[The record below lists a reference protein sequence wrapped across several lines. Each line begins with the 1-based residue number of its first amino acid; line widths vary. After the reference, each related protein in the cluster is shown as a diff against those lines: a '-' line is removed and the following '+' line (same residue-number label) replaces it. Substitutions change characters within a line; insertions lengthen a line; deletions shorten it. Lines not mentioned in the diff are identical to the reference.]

1 MVGSFG
7 FCSPL
12 AVPWTSFA
20 LVGGAIDGG
29 ADGHAADG
37 AEPRDTTRPDPE
49 AAWLQAARGGDS
61 AAFGRIV
68 ERHQRRLTAHLRRL
82 VGPSDALDLAQETF
96 VRAWERLPLYDPSYR
111 FLGWLLVIG
120 TRLALN
126 HRRRL
131 RHELPTLADCDAVG
145 GAATSPLELVDRQ
158 DAASRA
164 VARLEQLLAT
174 LGPEARSL
182 YELRFRQELGNDELA
197 AHFGVREGAIKVRV
211 HRLRQA
217 LIAGMEAP
225 DGRA

>member
-1 MVGSFG
+1 MDGDVDGGSE
-7 FCSPL
+7 
-12 AVPWTSFA
+12 
-20 LVGGAIDGG
+20 GGAGDRP
-29 ADGHAADG
+29 AA
-37 AEPRDTTRPDPE
+37 AAPDLE
-49 AAWLQAARGGDS
+49 ATWLQAARGGDS
-61 AAFGRIV
+61 AAFGRLV
-68 ERHQRRLTAHLRRL
+68 ERHQRRLVAHLRRL

-96 VRAWERLPLYDPSYR
+96 VRAWERLPLYDPHYR

-131 RHELPTLADCDAVG
+131 RHELPTLADCDRVG
-145 GAATSPLELVDRQ
+145 SAATSPLELVDRQ
-158 DAASRA
+158 DATGRA
-164 VARLEQLLAT
+164 IARLERLLAT
-174 LGPEARSL
+174 LGPQARSL